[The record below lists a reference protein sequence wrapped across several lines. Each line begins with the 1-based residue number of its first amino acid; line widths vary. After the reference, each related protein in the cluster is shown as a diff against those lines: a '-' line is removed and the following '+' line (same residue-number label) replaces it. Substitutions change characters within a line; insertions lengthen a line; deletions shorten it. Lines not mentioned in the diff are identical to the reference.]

1 MGGAQAGFDVVGVQR
16 HCAGLGQGSAASYVG
31 AGSNRNACE
40 SKNVS
45 CECSA
50 CTESRGAAH
59 LPKRVVTLT
68 AIDEDDRRVA
78 GGREC
83 AADLENKEC
92 IGVTLGVESKCP
104 RQLGRRTKRINPWRE
119 RKSTQIQTRKVLSG
133 RQARRHIVC
142 GYETRLSLGRDRI
155 TSVHRSSKGP
165 GAKAGERSTW
175 ADSRISRDDGRT
187 CVGHR
192 RGSQDPKA
200 GRVSQIDRT
209 DITFACRDVTVGGH
223 KPIFEYPTIR

>member
-1 MGGAQAGFDVVGVQR
+1 MILR
-16 HCAGLGQGSAASYVG
+16 HCAVSRQGSAASYVG
-31 AGSNRNACE
+31 AGSKSNARE

-45 CECSA
+45 CECSV

-59 LPKRVVTLT
+59 LPKGVVALT
-68 AIDEDDRRVA
+68 AIDKDDRRVA

-119 RKSTQIQTRKVLSG
+119 RESTQILTRKVLSG
-133 RQARRHIVC
+133 RQACRRIVC

-165 GAKAGERSTW
+165 GRKAGDRSTW
-175 ADSRISRDDGRT
+175 ADSQISRDDGRT
-187 CVGHR
+187 GVGHR
-192 RGSQDPKA
+192 RASQDPKA
-200 GRVSQIDRT
+200 GRVSQIDH
-209 DITFACRDVTVGGH
+209 VG
-223 KPIFEYPTIR
+223 PT